1 MSKLNSKFKTRRAY
15 VWKTHENIME
25 YQIHFLPLF
34 GPLTSLQEMQ
44 AEYIFNRLLH
54 MNDTSSRIFFC
65 VHVILVTTES
75 NIFNCK

>member
-1 MSKLNSKFKTRRAY
+1 MSELNSKFKTRGAC
-15 VWKTHENIME
+15 VWKTHEITME

-54 MNDTSSRIFFC
+54 
-65 VHVILVTTES
+65 
-75 NIFNCK
+75 NI

>member
-1 MSKLNSKFKTRRAY
+1 MSKLNSKFKTRGAC

-54 MNDTSSRIFFC
+54 MNDTSSRMFFC
-65 VHVILVTTES
+65 S
-75 NIFNCK
+75 YMYM

>member
-1 MSKLNSKFKTRRAY
+1 MSKLNSKFKTGGAC

-54 MNDTSSRIFFC
+54 MNDI
-65 VHVILVTTES
+65 ILVTTES